1 MFILLVDNVYTF
13 VYHMDGGLKIMK
25 TTSSVKKW
33 GNSLAVRIP
42 TAVAQDLGLS
52 ENSSV
57 QIISDGIIAT
67 IQPKKR
73 KKISLDELVA
83 AITPDNIHEEVDWGK
98 PVGKEVW

>member
-1 MFILLVDNVYTF
+1 
-13 VYHMDGGLKIMK
+13 MK
-25 TTSSVKKW
+25 TSSSVKKW

-42 TAVAQDLGLS
+42 SSVVQDLGLS

-57 QIISDGIIAT
+57 QIFSNGIIAT

-73 KKISLDELVA
+73 KKINLDELVA
-83 AITPDNIHEEVDWGK
+83 AITPDNIHKEVNWGR

>member
-1 MFILLVDNVYTF
+1 
-13 VYHMDGGLKIMK
+13 MK

-33 GNSLAVRIP
+33 GNSLALRIP

-57 QIISDGIIAT
+57 QIVSDGKVAT

-73 KKISLDELVA
+73 KKVSLDELVS
-83 AITPDNIHEEVDWGK
+83 AITPDNLHKVVEWGK
-98 PVGKEVW
+98 PAGKEIW

>member
-1 MFILLVDNVYTF
+1 
-13 VYHMDGGLKIMK
+13 MK

-42 TAVAQDLGLS
+42 AAVAQDLGLS

-57 QIISDGIIAT
+57 QIVSDGIVAT

-73 KKISLDELVA
+73 KKRSLDELVA
-83 AITPDNIHEEVDWGK
+83 AISPNNIHEAVDWGD
-98 PVGKEVW
+98 PVGKEIW

>member
-1 MFILLVDNVYTF
+1 
-13 VYHMDGGLKIMK
+13 MK
-25 TTSSVKKW
+25 TSSSVKKW

-42 TAVAQDLGLS
+42 SSVVQDLGLS

-57 QIISDGIIAT
+57 QIVSNGVIAT

-73 KKISLDELVA
+73 KKINLDELVA
-83 AITPDNIHEEVDWGK
+83 AITPDNIHKEVNWGR

>member
-1 MFILLVDNVYTF
+1 
-13 VYHMDGGLKIMK
+13 MK

-42 TAVAQDLGLS
+42 TAVVQDLGLS

-57 QIISDGIIAT
+57 QIVSDGIVAT

-73 KKISLDELVA
+73 KKVNLDELVA
-83 AITPDNIHEEVDWGK
+83 AITPNNIHEEVDWGSA
-98 PVGKEVW
+98 VGKEVW

>member
-1 MFILLVDNVYTF
+1 
-13 VYHMDGGLKIMK
+13 MK
-25 TTSSVKKW
+25 TNSSVKKW

-42 TAVAQDLGLS
+42 SSVIKDLGLS

-57 QIISDGIIAT
+57 QIVSNGVVAT
-67 IQPKKR
+67 IQPNKR

-83 AITPDNIHEEVDWGK
+83 AITPDNVHRKVDWGS